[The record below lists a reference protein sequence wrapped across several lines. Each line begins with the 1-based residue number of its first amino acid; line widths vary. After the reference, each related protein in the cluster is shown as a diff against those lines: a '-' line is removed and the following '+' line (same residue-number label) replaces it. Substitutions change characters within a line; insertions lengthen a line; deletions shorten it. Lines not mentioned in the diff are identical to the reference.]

1 MVAFCGAYLLGTL
14 LSMKLASRTSRS
26 LRPPQSCVASVTC
39 TLLYTLNHSGWWF
52 ICSAFSATALMND
65 QAWLKSANR
74 YSL

>member
-1 MVAFCGAYLLGTL
+1 MVRWRWVYLLGTL
-14 LSMKLASRTSRS
+14 LSMKLANRTSRS
-26 LRPPQSCVASVTC
+26 LSPPQSCVASVTC

-52 ICSAFSATALMND
+52 ICSAFSATALMNA